1 MARRAILSRR
11 RAMAIIAA
19 WNYAKTKL
27 REHLRSTQARYDELT
42 RLLEERIERGEQA
55 QARREAS

>member
-1 MARRAILSRR
+1 
-11 RAMAIIAA
+11 MAIIAA